1 MIIIADFSEKA
12 SRDIVQ
18 NLQFSFLHCAD
29 FRHFARF
36 PIDFPK
42 QLWYADYVGA
52 VIGTACFFAEK
63 ATVSYRFVNFHMET
77 FQNSARIGYLLSWFF
92 SPVIV

>member
-52 VIGTACFFAEK
+52 VIGTACFFAGK
-63 ATVSYRFVNFHMET
+63 NTVSYRFVNFHMET
-77 FQNSARIGYLLSWFF
+77 F
-92 SPVIV
+92 

>member
-52 VIGTACFFAEK
+52 VIGTASFFTHLQA
-63 ATVSYRFVNFHMET
+63 VSSTFVNFHMET
-77 FQNSARIGYLLSWFF
+77 SWIMPIIVYLISWRLFSA
-92 SPVIV
+92 VV